1 MEIDGVKTGKQP
13 KMRCVFC
20 KRWSELDP
28 ATWNDLEAEP
38 CPNCGETGSDVRALQ
53 EKVKGCAQSQSQ
65 LPQGAG
71 RGLRLSGS
79 SPVAGEDGL
88 LIGGLSVLSA
98 AEVSL

>member
-53 EKVKGCAQSQSQ
+53 EKVGMRSKPVATPAQG
-65 LPQGAG
+65 L
-71 RGLRLSGS
+71 RGLCGS
-79 SPVAGEDGL
+79 
-88 LIGGLSVLSA
+88 
-98 AEVSL
+98 

>member
-65 LPQGAG
+65 LPHRALGALCG
-71 RGLRLSGS
+71 
-79 SPVAGEDGL
+79 A
-88 LIGGLSVLSA
+88 
-98 AEVSL
+98 

>member
-38 CPNCGETGSDVRALQ
+38 CPNCGETGSDVRALR
-53 EKVKGCAQSQSQ
+53 EKVKRDALKASRNS
-65 LPQGAG
+65 
-71 RGLRLSGS
+71 R
-79 SPVAGEDGL
+79 
-88 LIGGLSVLSA
+88 IGP
-98 AEVSL
+98 

>member
-53 EKVKGCAQSQSQ
+53 EKEGCAQSQSQ
-65 LPQGAG
+65 LPHRALGALCG
-71 RGLRLSGS
+71 T
-79 SPVAGEDGL
+79 
-88 LIGGLSVLSA
+88 
-98 AEVSL
+98 

>member
-65 LPQGAG
+65 LPQERGGAYG
-71 RGLRLSGS
+71 CLGHLQSQAKM
-79 SPVAGEDGL
+79 VC
-88 LIGGLSVLSA
+88 
-98 AEVSL
+98 SLVD